1 MQEETNSIFTK
12 TKVMMRNYLLM
23 LLTVT
28 IFSCSKKKTSTPAVA
43 PDYTAGI
50 AGSRVWEGSFTNDTT
65 VGTVN
70 TSATHNIT
78 DSTIALTIVDKTHI
92 TVCGLNMPFQSI
104 DSTNKIKYF
113 GGDDVQVTGITG
125 EGSANLA
132 WYYATDSISYSFITS
147 KGTIGMYMNLHTK

>member
-1 MQEETNSIFTK
+1 
-12 TKVMMRNYLLM
+12 MRNYLLLL

-28 IFSCSKKKTSTPAVA
+28 VFSCSKKSNSTPAIA

-50 AGSRVWEGSFTNDTT
+50 AASRVWEGSFTNDTT

-70 TSATHNIT
+70 TSATFGIV
-78 DSTIALTIVDKTHI
+78 DSNIALTIADKTHI
-92 TVCGLNMPFQSI
+92 MVCGLTMPFQSI